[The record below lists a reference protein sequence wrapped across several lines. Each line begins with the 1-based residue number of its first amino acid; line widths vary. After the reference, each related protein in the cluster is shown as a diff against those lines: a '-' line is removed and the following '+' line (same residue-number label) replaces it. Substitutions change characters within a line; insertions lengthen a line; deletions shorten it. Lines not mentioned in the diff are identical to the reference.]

1 MMHMTTTAAPTAT
14 DVQFFSL
21 LFQFTVEAYKTYQKL
36 AENLPN
42 PLSARLFTH
51 FAQDERG
58 VRDLLE
64 LKYLQIEERV
74 SITLGADLRFQEIL
88 EGDLAPVEI
97 PELLMSREGA
107 MEKKLLAAADTSNET
122 DATLYRYIAAIKRGH
137 VAALERE
144 RRMVSLHDDWFRRE
158 DAASILTSGR
168 AVR

>member
-1 MMHMTTTAAPTAT
+1 MTTTAAPAAT

-21 LFQFTVEAYKTYQKL
+21 LFQYTVEAYKTYQKL

-42 PLSARLFTH
+42 PLSARLFVN

-64 LKYLQIEERV
+64 LKYLEIEERV
-74 SITLGADLRFQEIL
+74 KITLGADLRFQEIL
-88 EGDLAPVEI
+88 EGDLAPTEI
-97 PELLMSREGA
+97 PELLISRERA
-107 MEKKLLAAADTSNET
+107 MEKKLLSAADGSNET
-122 DATLYRYIAAIKRGH
+122 DATLYTYIAAVKRAH

-144 RRMVSLHDDWFRRE
+144 RRMLSLHEDWFRRE